1 MLNIVGFWATA
12 CEFLSTVASVSLMH
26 RPQGVV
32 ALGTDDFVCLT
43 CNVLFAM
50 EMNCGSGS
58 EFLSTV
64 ASVSLM
70 HRPQGD
76 DLFGTDDFVF
86 RFGR

>member
-12 CEFLSTVASVSLMH
+12 C
-26 RPQGVV
+26 
-32 ALGTDDFVCLT
+32 
-43 CNVLFAM
+43 
-50 EMNCGSGS
+50 